1 MSDREFEEFTL
12 PIGGSPYRF
21 HFGFSE
27 IIEMQDRLSSPAYVP
42 SIAEIDAGIRAGRL
56 KYQQAL
62 IWAGLRRFHREIT
75 EEDVAQLQAK
85 ASGMELRSVLSA
97 FGYSMTPDPADV
109 KALGPLEN
117 PQTAQIETTGAPSIS
132 TPEVTA

>member
-12 PIGGSPYRF
+12 QIGGSPYTF

-27 IIEMQDRLSSPAYVP
+27 IIEMQDRLSTPSYVP
-42 SIAEIDAGIRAGRL
+42 SIAEIDHGIRAGRL

-62 IWAGLRRFHREIT
+62 IWAGLRRFHRDIT
-75 EEDVAQLQAK
+75 EEDVARLQAK
-85 ASGMELRSVLSA
+85 ATGAELRAVLVA

-109 KALGPLEN
+109 KALGEPEN
-117 PQTAQIETTGAPSIS
+117 PQAAQAETTGERSTS
-132 TPEVTA
+132 TPEVTV